1 MTSVYISRGFVP
13 LRGRGLGTEALCF
26 GDFLNAWYFHA
37 SDICLI
43 WKETNSEFAWGNPVH
58 ARTLGGSLA
67 FPHAHTHR
75 YTLPHSHDHVHA
87 LKYKTKKTWT
97 SPVYHKT
104 ETQWKWPRQAYMYC
118 TGDPISIPC
127 LQCFSSKITNSRFQQ
142 RKKKTCSQ
150 LSQFEITS
158 KFTTECRTRDMS
170 CLLSSRWRNSW
181 HGSLKK
187 KLARQFLSFYCIF
200 GQTSSVP
207 KFIIKSL
214 RPLPKCYWNIRTK
227 NSYRRIVEGKGF
239 FFLKF
244 FVVFPRR

>member
-1 MTSVYISRGFVP
+1 MNQP
-13 LRGRGLGTEALCF
+13 
-26 GDFLNAWYFHA
+26 
-37 SDICLI
+37 
-43 WKETNSEFAWGNPVH
+43 
-58 ARTLGGSLA
+58 SL
-67 FPHAHTHR
+67 PQDRDTME
-75 YTLPHSHDHVHA
+75 
-87 LKYKTKKTWT
+87 KTKT
-97 SPVYHKT
+97 SLHVLHGWSNFHTMSTMLLIQDYKF
-104 ETQWKWPRQAYMYC
+104 
-118 TGDPISIPC
+118 PISA
-127 LQCFSSKITNSRFQQ
+127 K
-142 RKKKTCSQ
+142 KKKTCSQ